1 MSYKQTCLLRSAKG
15 PRCCPSVRAIQLVLE
30 SARISALDAQALG
43 VLDEIVEQDELI
55 QHAIEI
61 VHPWTPPS
69 APPAPHLKPPSP
81 SSSRSHRRDR
91 SRAQRRPV
99 RHRARG
105 NLPLPEPSR

>member
-61 VHPWTPPS
+61 VHRWTRPS
-69 APPAPHLKPPSP
+69 APTAAHLKRPSP
-81 SSSRSHRRDR
+81 SSSRSSLPRPKPCAASTSPASCSRD
-91 SRAQRRPV
+91 
-99 RHRARG
+99 
-105 NLPLPEPSR
+105 LPLPEPSR